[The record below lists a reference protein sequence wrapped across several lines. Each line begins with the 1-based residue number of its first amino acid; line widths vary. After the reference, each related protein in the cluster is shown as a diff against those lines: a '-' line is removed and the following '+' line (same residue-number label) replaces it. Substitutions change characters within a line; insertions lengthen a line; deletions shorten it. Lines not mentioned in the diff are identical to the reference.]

1 MPLKINLDSLKEG
14 VSDSIAE
21 GLQGLVEG
29 AKEDLKE
36 FAKAIS
42 EDLLE
47 AHLEGDVDLQG
58 QLADQ
63 VKILA
68 EINRVRVE
76 AHVWVVVQK
85 IAKVAIQ
92 AAAKGAAAAFH
103 VPL

>member
-1 MPLKINLDSLKEG
+1 MPLKIDLEGLKEG
-14 VSDSIAE
+14 VATSVAD
-21 GLQGLVEG
+21 GLTGIVEG

-76 AHVWVVVQK
+76 AHAWVVVQK
-85 IAKVAIQ
+85 IAKVAIEV
-92 AAAKGAAAAFH
+92 AVKGAAAAFH